1 MSADTMHTDLLTRW
15 EPVIGL
21 EVHVQLKTKT
31 KLFCS
36 CPNQTGGKPNRYT
49 CPVCLG
55 LPGAL
60 PVVNRQA
67 IMSAIKLGLAINGKI
82 RMYNRF
88 ARKNYF
94 YPDMPKGYQISQY
107 DEPIIDG
114 GSVPIWW
121 RGELISV
128 ALTRVHME
136 GDAGKSIHDD
146 QGNTLV
152 DYNRS
157 DVPLLEIV
165 SEPVLH
171 DPDQTHLFL
180 ERLRQIVRYL
190 NISDANMELGQ
201 LRCDA
206 NISLRPKGHTG
217 LGTKTEM
224 KNMNSFRSVKRAL
237 EFEIERQAGILEKG
251 GTIEQ
256 CTLLWNEEKNRAEI
270 MRSKED
276 APDYRYFP
284 DPDLVPMDLSQVDI
298 SGVRKALPEL
308 PHVKEQRWMEAY
320 DLRLEDVQILAG
332 DPDIADY
339 YDTCIGEGVDGKTA
353 AKWVLGEVLRLINKL
368 GVKIGAF
375 RVPPQQLAELI
386 RTIEKGT
393 INKNTGKRILAKL
406 VSEDRSI
413 DEIIRSEGLG
423 QISAED
429 QLKSVIDNVIA
440 KFGKEADRYRQGE
453 TKLMGF
459 FMGQVMRAT
468 RGQSDP
474 GKVKNMLEQILRDQ
488 D

>member
-1 MSADTMHTDLLTRW
+1 MNADTTRADILTRW

-21 EVHVQLKTKT
+21 EVHVQLNTKT

-36 CPNQTGGKPNRYT
+36 CPNQSGGEPNRYT

-67 IMSAIKLGLAINGKI
+67 IESAIKLGLAINGKI

-121 RGELISV
+121 KGELISV

-146 QGNTLV
+146 EGNTLV

-190 NISDANMELGQ
+190 DISDANMELGQ

-206 NISLRPKGHTG
+206 NISLRPRGHSG

-237 EFEIERQAGILEKG
+237 QFEIERQAGILDKG
-251 GTIEQ
+251 GAIEQ

-284 DPDLVPMDLSQVDI
+284 DPDLVPMDLSKVDI
-298 SGVRKALPEL
+298 AGVRASLPEL
-308 PHVKEQRWMEAY
+308 PHVKEQRWM
-320 DLRLEDVQILAG
+320 DVHGLRLEDAQILAG
-332 DPDIADY
+332 DSDTADY
-339 YDTCIGEGVDGKTA
+339 YEACVREGIDGKTA
-353 AKWVLGEVLRLINKL
+353 AKWILGEVLRLINKL
-368 GVKIGAF
+368 GVNIGEF
-375 RVPPQQLAELI
+375 RVSPQRLAELI
-386 RTIEKGT
+386 HTIGKGT
-393 INKNTGKRILAKL
+393 INLNTGKRILAKL
-406 VSEDRSI
+406 VTEDRSI

-423 QISAED
+423 QISTEGELLSVVED
-429 QLKSVIDNVIA
+429 VIA
-440 KFGKEADRYRQGE
+440 RFGKEADRYRRGE
-453 TKLMGF
+453 KKLIGF

-474 GKVKNMLEQILRDQ
+474 GKVKKMLEQKLRDQ